1 MVWIPVTNTQFWS
14 TQEQQEMVRPP
25 VGKHSVLVG
34 DKTAADCP
42 NCCDKHP
49 LFVNTKMNLDDDKRP
64 ILVNSKQQEMV
75 QPPVTNKVLVANET
89 AGNFPP
95 ESNCSRPLESHR
107 LPLQALVWKSN
118 NKHMMWMWCLIWYK
132 SQPWM
137 HLWFIET
144 LTANITSGCLGWE
157 WYCVG
162 SRTLFKT
169 VDSKQS

>member
-34 DKTAADCP
+34 EKTAADCP

-89 AGNFPP
+89 AGNFPT
-95 ESNCSRPLESHR
+95 ESNCSRPLESHH